1 MVQVYLQ
8 LHQFSICHPT
18 VGVLLKYCT
27 PSNIACKS
35 GSHLDGS
42 LVHGGVAGDVVE
54 VLLVEQLLAVD
65 AAHQ

>member
-1 MVQVYLQ
+1 MPSRNIVQ
-8 LHQFSICHPT
+8 T
-18 VGVLLKYCT
+18 T

-35 GSHLDGS
+35 GSHLDGG